1 MWISGLSTGPH
12 HDALWISAIHVTSM
26 GIRSVVGW
34 SVADLWLIVS
44 SQCDSCCQLNVWSCL
59 RSSSGQAFDD
69 VSEVTRRLAIK
80 CAALSFPRCVQ
91 VQGPV
96 RPLGSCCLLFAC
108 VTHDLVQ
115 CYTSQERY
123 LLLLPSSNQDQAG
136 QPCSAGLALVSTA
149 VLAAPVPQALDI
161 SLLSNKWVQMIWLLC
176 MCVWCWQA

>member
-1 MWISGLSTGPH
+1 
-12 HDALWISAIHVTSM
+12 M

-59 RSSSGQAFDD
+59 QSSSGL
-69 VSEVTRRLAIK
+69 SLWWCICEVTRRLAIE

-96 RPLGSCCLLFAC
+96 CPLGSCCLLFAC

-136 QPCSAGLALVSTA
+136 QPCSAGLALVSNA
-149 VLAAPVPQALDI
+149 FLAAPVPQALDI
-161 SLLSNKWVQMIWLLC
+161 SLLSNKGGQIIWLLC